1 MGNSHYVRDSR
12 NNNVFSV
19 KENFYSKYHFNI
31 IKQTKKIGK
40 FNYYTV
46 SKIND
51 IYKNSYNVVKTKC
64 IYSDIEFNEKEII
77 NNELIERDYI
87 QLDDILF
94 GVKVISK
101 KKNDYY
107 YCKDFNNVDDIINL
121 ITDIDNSNNIK
132 LIFVSLSFYKLL
144 YDDYKEYNKEK
155 NITNNGFKKV
165 KQEWDYENHCV
176 YCDYTFLKS
185 HTASFRNKCCQN
197 GKFIKLP
204 LPPILS
210 NYCRVNDN
218 KLWLNNVYIYNNL
231 LAFGMLGLDKQY
243 DSHYVNTQ
251 GHAIVLQG
259 RTYLTHRRDNSTV
272 ALVFFTKGAA
282 FILAGDHKQFLPV
295 YEGGSKHD
303 EISVS
308 ITSSE
313 MWKLFKNNIYELTEN
328 MRLIQ
333 TNDMN
338 DYDIQQQQLYRNML
352 HDVGNQTNEF
362 IDRIDD
368 ESDNEDTKTLKLQF
382 QNKFIINN
390 NDDENN
396 IETVLDHSLDWLY
409 ENGFNHDN
417 IKSSAIIVGTNKKVD
432 SWNKKIQQ
440 LNNNQEHVL
449 LSTDYLADIDDDNGI
464 IKKMLTTR
472 VLNRKNHSSVP
483 PHELHLKLDD
493 VCILTR

>member
-1 MGNSHYVRDSR
+1 M
-12 NNNVFSV
+12 
-19 KENFYSKYHFNI
+19 
-31 IKQTKKIGK
+31 
-40 FNYYTV
+40 
-46 SKIND
+46 
-51 IYKNSYNVVKTKC
+51 
-64 IYSDIEFNEKEII
+64 
-77 NNELIERDYI
+77 
-87 QLDDILF
+87 
-94 GVKVISK
+94 
-101 KKNDYY
+101 
-107 YCKDFNNVDDIINL
+107 
-121 ITDIDNSNNIK
+121 
-132 LIFVSLSFYKLL
+132 
-144 YDDYKEYNKEK
+144 
-155 NITNNGFKKV
+155 
-165 KQEWDYENHCV
+165 
-176 YCDYTFLKS
+176 
-185 HTASFRNKCCQN
+185 
-197 GKFIKLP
+197 
-204 LPPILS
+204 
-210 NYCRVNDN
+210 
-218 KLWLNNVYIYNNL
+218 
-231 LAFGMLGLDKQY
+231 
-243 DSHYVNTQ
+243 
-251 GHAIVLQG
+251 
-259 RTYLTHRRDNSTV
+259 
-272 ALVFFTKGAA
+272 
-282 FILAGDHKQFLPV
+282 
-295 YEGGSKHD
+295 
-303 EISVS
+303 
-308 ITSSE
+308 
-313 MWKLFKNNIYELTEN
+313 TEN

-440 LNNNQEHVL
+440 LNNSQEHVL

-483 PHELHLKLDD
+483 PHDLHLKLDD